1 MDSSSFNPQ
10 SSGGNLPAIDVL
22 TNANNPKPQ
31 RLAALFS
38 MVDDYQPDYFEP
50 FLALLTNEDEDTEIR
65 SAVAMGFGKLI
76 NKYVDQ
82 SVLDERTEKVVQALQ
97 QLAETEPNDVVRG
110 YVITALGMS
119 GRKDVITAIVA
130 ALKDPD
136 MKVFHNAAEALGRFG
151 RAAVPHLIEQL
162 TVGAD
167 DAKCIAAWKL
177 GEMGYGEAIPPLL
190 AVLNDSPSNEVAAL
204 AIWALGEIGTE
215 APGVSAALKQ
225 ALQHPAPEIHERA
238 KLAIKKIARNWN

>member
-1 MDSSSFNPQ
+1 MTNTPDNPTA
-10 SSGGNLPAIDVL
+10 AITLVL
-22 TNANNPKPQ
+22 TADTPKPQ
-31 RLAALFS
+31 RLAALFGL
-38 MVDDYQPDYFEP
+38 VDDYQPEYFDP
-50 FLALLTNEDEDTEIR
+50 LLSLLTNDNEDTEIR
-65 SAVAMGFGKLI
+65 SAVAMCFGKLI
-76 NKYVDQ
+76 NQYVDQ
-82 SVLDERTEKVVQALQ
+82 SVLDERTTRVMEALQ
-97 QLAETEPNDVVRG
+97 HLAQTEPNEVVRG

-119 GRKDVITAIVA
+119 GRKDAITTIVA

-136 MKVFHNAAEALGRFG
+136 LKVFHNAAEALGRFD

-190 AVLNDSPSNEVAAL
+190 KLLENPNSSDEVAAL

-215 APGVSAALKQ
+215 APGVSAALKI
-225 ALQHPAPEIHERA
+225 ALEHPAPEIHERA
-238 KLAIKKIARNWN
+238 RLAIKKIARNWN